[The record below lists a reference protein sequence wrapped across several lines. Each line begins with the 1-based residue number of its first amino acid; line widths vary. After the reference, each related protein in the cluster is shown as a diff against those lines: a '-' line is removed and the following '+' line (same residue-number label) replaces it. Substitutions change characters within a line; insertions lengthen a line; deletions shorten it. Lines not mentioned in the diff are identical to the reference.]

1 MKLAKTTALAFGLAT
16 ALSSGALAA
25 DAGSCKEVTFSDVG
39 WTDIT
44 ATTATAS
51 VLLEALGYEP
61 STEILSVPV
70 TYASLKSGDI
80 DVFLGN
86 WMPTMEADIAPYR
99 EDGSV
104 VTLVTNLEGA
114 KYTLAVP
121 KYTFDKG
128 LQSFADIAKFKDQ
141 LDGKIYGIEAGN
153 DGNRLILDMIAGD
166 QFGLAGFEVVESS
179 EAGMLSAVKK
189 AAGSK
194 EDIVFL
200 GWEPHPMNANVEM
213 AYLSGGDD
221 VFGPNYG
228 GATVHTNVRKGL
240 VEECPNLGKLL
251 TNLVFS
257 LKMENE
263 IMGAI
268 LDEGKDPAD
277 AATAWLKANPDAVA
291 PWLDGVTTLDGGDA
305 MAAVKSSLGM

>member
-1 MKLAKTTALAFGLAT
+1 
-16 ALSSGALAA
+16 
-25 DAGSCKEVTFSDVG
+25 
-39 WTDIT
+39 
-44 ATTATAS
+44 
-51 VLLEALGYEP
+51 
-61 STEILSVPV
+61 
-70 TYASLKSGDI
+70 
-80 DVFLGN
+80 
-86 WMPTMEADIAPYR
+86 
-99 EDGSV
+99 
-104 VTLVTNLEGA
+104 
-114 KYTLAVP
+114 
-121 KYTFDKG
+121 
-128 LQSFADIAKFKDQ
+128 
-141 LDGKIYGIEAGN
+141 
-153 DGNRLILDMIAGD
+153 
-166 QFGLAGFEVVESS
+166 
-179 EAGMLSAVKK
+179 MLSAVKK
-189 AAGSK
+189 AAGRT

-268 LDEGKDPAD
+268 LDDGKNPAD
-277 AATAWLKANPDAVA
+277 AATAWLKADPEAIA